1 VIDRAAVFGRRAC
14 AALAACSAVLHGFS
28 LGHATSIA
36 ATALTVVMLAACL
49 FCARDLWARGT
60 LRAWILVALMNLAMI
75 ASHAPA
81 STAHHHSGGV
91 NAAAPV
97 HHSTVMTLATTL
109 AAVEVVAAAAVL
121 YYRTRAVR
129 PKSLSVD
136 GSRLARPAQRPVSRE
151 HDVPRNLAIKWT
163 HHCPTAA
170 TCETSADWPTPSADR
185 PGLGIE
191 QLRETNRLGSL

>member
-1 VIDRAAVFGRRAC
+1 
-14 AALAACSAVLHGFS
+14 VLHGFS

-136 GSRLARPAQRPVSRE
+136 GSRLARPAQ
-151 HDVPRNLAIKWT
+151 
-163 HHCPTAA
+163 
-170 TCETSADWPTPSADR
+170 PSAQCR
-185 PGLGIE
+185 ASMTFRGI
-191 QLRETNRLGSL
+191 LR

>member
-1 VIDRAAVFGRRAC
+1 MEATLGCSPGRAAHESEGRRHVIDRAAVLGRRAC

-28 LGHATSIA
+28 LTHTTSIA

-60 LRAWILVALMNLAMI
+60 LRAWVLVAVMNLAMI

-81 STAHHHSGGV
+81 SATHHHSGGGV

-109 AAVEVVAAAAVL
+109 AAVEVLAAAAVL
-121 YYRTRAVR
+121 YYRTRAIR
-129 PKSLSVD
+129 SGSLSVD
-136 GSRLARPAQRPVSRE
+136 G
-151 HDVPRNLAIKWT
+151 
-163 HHCPTAA
+163 
-170 TCETSADWPTPSADR
+170 
-185 PGLGIE
+185 
-191 QLRETNRLGSL
+191 